1 MSSFTINNLWAN
13 TVTFDLDQFKSNLF
27 ISLIFTN
34 DYKLCT
40 GIGYDI
46 EKILFR
52 VLFTMNFWNCK
63 KTLVDDLTD
72 YSSTWTGYNAKYFE
86 DCSSSSS
93 AEIIIFEKEY
103 AEAVEDAIFYGTVDA
118 TSIKYCRS
126 LFGVSSSALDADN
139 KVIENDTA
147 TLFKEMAYNMLF
159 NWVTVQYPGSL
170 E

>member
-1 MSSFTINNLWAN
+1 VSSFTINNLWAN

-86 DCSSSSS
+86 DCSSSNN

-103 AEAVEDAIFYGTVDA
+103 AGPLKTP
-118 TSIKYCRS
+118 
-126 LFGVSSSALDADN
+126 SS
-139 KVIENDTA
+139 
-147 TLFKEMAYNMLF
+147 
-159 NWVTVQYPGSL
+159 TVQLTQRPLSTVAPFSELAVARSTPTTRSSRTTLPLFSKRWHTPCSL
-170 E
+170 IG